1 MDEDLESERVARAR
15 ADKARGQLSRE
26 LDELNERLEETGGH
40 TAAQARTNRFDMSQE
55 SLADCVVNLESWFP
69 SIFILT

>member
-1 MDEDLESERVARAR
+1 MIFPCRLEELDEDLESERVARAR

-40 TAAQARTNRFDMSQE
+40 TAAQERVS
-55 SLADCVVNLESWFP
+55 
-69 SIFILT
+69 